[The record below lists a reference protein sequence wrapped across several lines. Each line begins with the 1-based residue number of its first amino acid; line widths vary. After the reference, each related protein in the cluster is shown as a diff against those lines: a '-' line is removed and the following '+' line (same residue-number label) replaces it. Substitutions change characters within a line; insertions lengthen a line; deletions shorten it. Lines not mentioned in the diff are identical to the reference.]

1 MDDPRQHLG
10 IARICESHGGQIL
23 IFPRRVVRLF
33 GLQAGDEVG
42 LRKRR
47 GQSGYCVTFWR
58 AGKRP
63 SPLYN
68 YPQLPPARPTK
79 RGREGL
85 LASDEDLQE
94 ATYHCANG
102 LLSRRQ
108 RTAAQLKAIG
118 ERLLTFAVA
127 PLEAIGRSTQA

>member
-58 AGKRP
+58 AGKRL

-79 RGREGL
+79 RGREGKGAR
-85 LASDEDLQE
+85 LAAAPGDRGNTPRGVHGADRSHAQ
-94 ATYHCANG
+94 AT
-102 LLSRRQ
+102 
-108 RTAAQLKAIG
+108 
-118 ERLLTFAVA
+118 
-127 PLEAIGRSTQA
+127 GRSPPG